1 MKSPRRS
8 RHQRLL
14 FSLISLVIF
23 AILSQVA
30 PQAQQQ
36 LSDLKPGEYRVRE
49 FYDGDTIGVDMN
61 GRLERIRMIGVDTPE
76 THHPKKPVQCFGKAA
91 SEFTKRIISDHGSA
105 VRLEADPLSSNR
117 DRYDRLLRYVYL
129 RDGTLLNMRIIED
142 GYGFAYTQF
151 IFTKSN
157 DFREVEKIARDSN
170 RGLWA
175 SCTP

>member
-1 MKSPRRS
+1 MRPKRS
-8 RHQRLL
+8 RYQRLL
-14 FSLISLVIF
+14 MSLVSFIIV

-36 LSDLKPGEYRVRE
+36 LSELKPGEYRVEE

-61 GRLERIRMIGVDTPE
+61 GKLERIRMIGVDTPE

-91 SEFTKRIISDHGSA
+91 SEFTRRIVSDQGSA

-129 RDGTLLNMRIIED
+129 RDGTLLNQRIIEE

-151 IFTKSN
+151 IFSKS
-157 DFREVEKIARDSN
+157 DAFRASQKAAQDAN

-175 SCTP
+175 TCSG